1 VRLNRKDIL
10 DLQTMSAEEMQTILE
25 TADSMKQVLQRPI
38 KKVPALR
45 GKSVC
50 TLFYEASTRTRTSFE
65 TAAKILSADTTTI
78 ATTTSSIIKGESFKD
93 TLLTL
98 SAMEMNCF
106 VIRHSMAGAPHFAA
120 RLTKA
125 HVINGGD
132 GMHEHPTQGLLD
144 LFTIRER
151 KGRLEGLK
159 VAIVGDI
166 LHSRVARSNLWGL
179 TKMGASVTVCGPPT
193 LLPPEIGKLGN
204 WEIGKLGNWEIGEL
218 GNWGIGELGALPSV
232 QVTHNLREAVEEAD
246 VVYVLRIQLE
256 RMKVA
261 LFPSIREYAHLF
273 GMNSERLKWA
283 KPDALVMHPGPMNRG
298 IEISAELA
306 DSDQS
311 LVLHQVMNGV
321 AVRMAIL
328 YLLMGGE
335 GE

>member
-1 VRLNRKDIL
+1 IL
-10 DLQTMSAEEMQTILE
+10 DLQSMSAEEIQTILD
-25 TADSMKQVLQRPI
+25 TAEAMKQVLQRPI

-98 SAMEMNCF
+98 SAMAVNCF

-159 VAIVGDI
+159 VVIVGDI
-166 LHSRVARSNLWGL
+166 LHSRVARSNIWGL

-193 LLPPEIGKLGN
+193 LLPPEMGKC
-204 WEIGKLGNWEIGEL
+204 E
-218 GNWGIGELGALPSV
+218 ALPSV
-232 QVTHNLREAVEEAD
+232 QVTYNLREALEDAD

-261 LFPSIREYAHLF
+261 LFPSIREYARLF
-273 GMNSERLKWA
+273 GMNSEKLQWA

-306 DSDQS
+306 DSDRA
-311 LVLHQVMNGV
+311 LVLSQVMNGV

>member
-1 VRLNRKDIL
+1 
-10 DLQTMSAEEMQTILE
+10 MSAEEMQTILE

-144 LFTIRER
+144 MFTIRER

-166 LHSRVARSNLWGL
+166 LHSRVARSDLWGL

-193 LLPPEIGKLGN
+193 LMPPGMEAA
-204 WEIGKLGNWEIGEL
+204 
-218 GNWGIGELGALPSV
+218 GALPPV
-232 QVTHNLREAVEEAD
+232 RVTYNLREAIEDAD

-261 LFPSIREYAHLF
+261 LFPSIREYAQLF
-273 GMNSERLKWA
+273 GMNSEKLKWA

-306 DSDQS
+306 DSDRS
-311 LVLHQVMNGV
+311 LVIDQVTNGV

>member
-1 VRLNRKDIL
+1 
-10 DLQTMSAEEMQTILE
+10 
-25 TADSMKQVLQRPI
+25 
-38 KKVPALR
+38 
-45 GKSVC
+45 
-50 TLFYEASTRTRTSFE
+50 
-65 TAAKILSADTTTI
+65 
-78 ATTTSSIIKGESFKD
+78 
-93 TLLTL
+93 
-98 SAMEMNCF
+98 
-106 VIRHSMAGAPHFAA
+106 
-120 RLTKA
+120 
-125 HVINGGD
+125 
-132 GMHEHPTQGLLD
+132 
-144 LFTIRER
+144 
-151 KGRLEGLK
+151 
-159 VAIVGDI
+159 
-166 LHSRVARSNLWGL
+166 
-179 TKMGASVTVCGPPT
+179 
-193 LLPPEIGKLGN
+193 LGN
-204 WEIGKLGNWEIGEL
+204 WEIGKLGNWE
-218 GNWGIGELGALPSV
+218 IGELGALPSV
-232 QVTHNLREAVEEAD
+232 QVTHNLREAVEDAD

>member
-1 VRLNRKDIL
+1 MSADEIQLIL
-10 DLQTMSAEEMQTILE
+10 D
-25 TADSMKQVLQRPI
+25 TAASMKDVLARPI

-93 TLLTL
+93 TLLTVD
-98 SAMEMNCF
+98 AMGVDCF

-120 RLTKA
+120 RLVQA
-125 HVINGGD
+125 NVVNGGD

-151 KGRLEGLK
+151 KGRLEGLN
-159 VAIVGDI
+159 VALIGDI
-166 LHSRVARSNLWGL
+166 LHSRVARSDIWGL
-179 TKMGASVTVCGPPT
+179 TKMGASVTVCAPPT
-193 LLPPEIGKLGN
+193 LMPPEMGKWGNEEMGKLPP
-204 WEIGKLGNWEIGEL
+204 
-218 GNWGIGELGALPSV
+218 V
-232 QVTHNLREAVEEAD
+232 QVTHNLREAVEDAD

-261 LFPSIREYAHLF
+261 LFPSIREYAQLF
-273 GMNSERLKWA
+273 GMNSEKLKWA

-306 DSDQS
+306 DSDCS
-311 LVLHQVMNGV
+311 LVVDQVTNGV

-328 YLLMGGE
+328 YLLLGGE
-335 GE
+335 GEG

>member
-1 VRLNRKDIL
+1 MRLNRKDIL
-10 DLQTMSAEEMQTILE
+10 GLQEMSAEEIQTILD
-25 TADSMKQVLQRPI
+25 TATSMKEVLARPI

-93 TLLTL
+93 TLWTL
-98 SAMEMNCF
+98 NAIRMDCF

-120 RLTKA
+120 RLVKA

-144 LFTIRER
+144 MFTIRER

-166 LHSRVARSNLWGL
+166 LHSRVARSDIWGL

-204 WEIGKLGNWEIGEL
+204 WEIGKLE
-218 GNWGIGELGALPSV
+218 ALPPV
-232 QVTHNLREAVEEAD
+232 QVTHDLREAIEDAD

-256 RMKVA
+256 RMNVA
-261 LFPSIREYAHLF
+261 LFPSIREYAQLF
-273 GMNSERLKWA
+273 GMNSEKLKWA

-306 DSDQS
+306 DSDRS
-311 LVLHQVMNGV
+311 LVLDQVTNGV